1 MTFRLRIPGRDDAQA
16 SSAANAANAAN
27 PLIDSGPV
35 SGLAGLAA
43 PEICVAARPPTKIG
57 GLAELADRE
66 RAGTTPRDGVTSLP
80 PSLSKYTQTT
90 ITLPPDVAAAVEEE
104 RLTRRRARIVWLG
117 YVEAAD
123 ELAEILKARDRRLD
137 DRRLCVECA
146 HAGPRW
152 HCRKK
157 QGFLTDVLQRC
168 QYFEEGS

>member
-16 SSAANAANAAN
+16 AQGANAAN
-27 PLIDSGPV
+27 PLIDSASV
-35 SGLAGLAA
+35 SGLAELAA
-43 PEICVAARPPTKIG
+43 PAVCTVVNSPTMIS

-66 RAGTTPRDGVTSLP
+66 RAGAMPRADVAPLP
-80 PSLSKYTQTT
+80 QHLSKYTQTI

-104 RLTRRRARIVWLG
+104 RRVQRYARIVWMG

-123 ELAEILKARDRRLD
+123 QLIEILAARDKRLD

-146 HAGPRW
+146 HAGPNW

-157 QGFLTDVLQRC
+157 QGFLIDILQRC
-168 QYFEEGS
+168 KYFEIDS

>member
-16 SSAANAANAAN
+16 TQDANAAN
-27 PLIDSGPV
+27 PLIDGPSV
-35 SGLAGLAA
+35 SGLAELAA
-43 PEICVAARPPTKIG
+43 PAVCDAVTSPMKIS

-66 RAGTTPRDGVTSLP
+66 GAGTTPSEAVASLP
-80 PSLSKYTQTT
+80 PSLSKYTETI

-104 RLTRRRARIVWLG
+104 RRVQRYARIVWMG

-123 ELAEILKARDRRLD
+123 QLIEILAARDKRLD

-146 HAGPRW
+146 HAGPSW

-157 QGFLTDVLQRC
+157 QGFLIDVLQRC
-168 QYFEEGS
+168 KNFKEGS

>member
-1 MTFRLRIPGRDDAQA
+1 MTFRLRIPGRDDAQVP
-16 SSAANAANAAN
+16 SAANTTNAAS
-27 PLIDSGPV
+27 PLIDSASV
-35 SGLAGLAA
+35 SGLAELEA
-43 PEICVAARPPTKIG
+43 PAVCDAVTLPMKIS

-66 RAGTTPRDGVTSLP
+66 RAGAMTREGVASLP

-117 YVEAAD
+117 YVEAAG

>member
-1 MTFRLRIPGRDDAQA
+1 ML
-16 SSAANAANAAN
+16 
-27 PLIDSGPV
+27 LIDTASV
-35 SGLAGLAA
+35 IGLVELAVFVA
-43 PEICVAARPPTKIG
+43 SHAMTASMEIS

-66 RAGTTPRDGVTSLP
+66 HAGTMSKAPTVSLP

-104 RLTRRRARIVWLG
+104 RRVQRHSRIVWLG
-117 YVEAAD
+117 YVEVAD
-123 ELAEILKARDRRLD
+123 QLVQILAARDRRLD

-146 HAGPRW
+146 HAGPRS

-168 QYFEEGS
+168 KHFEEIS